1 MPKNTDF
8 PIIYI
13 KKGEILMKIR
23 KFKEKDAK
31 EVSDLI
37 IRTLK
42 ETSIKDYSKAYIE
55 NLSKAQSTKAL
66 IEFSKTNNFYLGE
79 EDGKIVACGAIG
91 PYKDKKDEACLY
103 KIFIDPAYQKRGY
116 VREIMKTL
124 EKDLYYQKAKRIE
137 VPASISALDFYL
149 KLGYDF
155 KDGGDK
161 LDENLLY
168 GLEKFS

>member
-1 MPKNTDF
+1 MHIRRF
-8 PIIYI
+8 
-13 KKGEILMKIR
+13 KKEDSK
-23 KFKEKDAK
+23 K
-31 EVSDLI
+31 VSDLI
-37 IRTLK
+37 IKTLEK
-42 ETSIKDYSKAYIE
+42 TSIKDYSKAYIE
-55 NLSKAQSTKAL
+55 NLSEAQSPKDL
-66 IEFSKTNNFYLGE
+66 IELSKTNNFYLGE

-116 VREIMKTL
+116 GREIMKTL
-124 EKDLYYQKAKRIE
+124 EKDPYYQKSKRIE

-168 GLEKFS
+168 GLEKYR